1 MKIINIC
8 EASWAANCYL
18 LVSNGHS
25 LIIDPTA
32 SVKAINT
39 ALEAQNAT
47 LEGILLTHGHF
58 DHIVSLD
65 TLRDSKNVPA
75 YIHKEDA
82 IMLTDGKKN
91 AFYELFG
98 RERAYRAA
106 DKLLSDGDV
115 ITLGDEKL
123 TVFHTP
129 GHTHGSV
136 CFLTEGAAF
145 TGDTL
150 FADTYGRCDLW
161 NGDIEKMRDSIHKLS
176 MLDPKLTI
184 YPGHGKSQK
193 LGMAL
198 DNTAYIL

>member
-1 MKIINIC
+1 MKILNIC

-18 LVSNGHS
+18 LISNTHA
-25 LIIDPTA
+25 LVIDPTA
-32 SVKAINT
+32 SVKAICE
-39 ALEAQNAT
+39 ALEAENAT
-47 LEGILLTHGHF
+47 LKGILLTHGHF

-65 TLRDSKNVPA
+65 TLRDKLGIPA

-91 AFYELFG
+91 AFFELFG
-98 RERAYRAA
+98 RERSYRAA
-106 DKLLSDGDV
+106 DNFLSDGDV
-115 ITLGDEKL
+115 ISLGEEKL

-136 CFLTEGAAF
+136 CYIADGVLF

-150 FADTYGRCDLW
+150 FADSYGRCDLW
-161 NGDIEKMRDSIHKLS
+161 NGDEEKMRSSLHKLR
-176 MLDPKLTI
+176 MLDPDLTI
-184 YPGHGKSQK
+184 YPGHGKSHK

-198 DNTAYIL
+198 DNTAYLL

>member
-1 MKIINIC
+1 MKILNIC

-18 LVSNGHS
+18 LVSGTHA
-25 LIIDPTA
+25 LVIDPSA
-32 SVKAINT
+32 SAKAISE
-39 ALEAQNAT
+39 ALNSEGAT

-65 TLRDSKNVPA
+65 NLRDKINAPA
-75 YIHKEDA
+75 YIHTEDA
-82 IMLTDGKKN
+82 VMLTDGKKN

-106 DKLLSDGDV
+106 DKLLNDGDV
-115 ITLGDEKL
+115 ISLGDEKL

-129 GHTHGSV
+129 RHTHGSV
-136 CFLTEGAAF
+136 CFISDGVVF

-161 NGDIEKMRDSIHKLS
+161 NGDEAKMRESLHKLG
-176 MLDPKLTI
+176 MLDRALTI
-184 YPGHGKSQK
+184 YPGHGQSYN

-198 DNTAYIL
+198 DNTAYLL

>member
-1 MKIINIC
+1 MKILNVC
-8 EASWAANCYL
+8 EGSWAANCYL
-18 LVSNGHS
+18 LVSGSHA
-25 LIIDPTA
+25 LVIDPTA
-32 SVKAINT
+32 SVKAIYE
-39 ALEAQNAT
+39 ALDSEGAT
-47 LEGILLTHGHF
+47 LEAILLTHGHF

-65 TLRDSKNVPA
+65 TLRDKTGVSA
-75 YIHKEDA
+75 YIHAEDS

-115 ITLGDEKL
+115 ISLGDERL

-136 CFLTEGAAF
+136 CFIADGVIF

-161 NGDIEKMRDSIHKLS
+161 NGDEAKMRESLHKLG
-176 MLDPKLTI
+176 MLDRALTI
-184 YPGHGKSQK
+184 YPGHGQSYN

-198 DNTAYIL
+198 DNTAYLL

>member
-1 MKIINIC
+1 MKILNIC

-18 LVSNGHS
+18 LVSGTHA
-25 LIIDPTA
+25 LVIDPSA
-32 SVKAINT
+32 SAKAISE
-39 ALEAQNAT
+39 ALNSEGAT

-65 TLRDSKNVPA
+65 NLRDKIDVPA
-75 YIHKEDA
+75 YIHTEDA
-82 IMLTDGKKN
+82 VMLTDGKKN

-106 DKLLSDGDV
+106 DKLLNDGDV
-115 ITLGDEKL
+115 ISLGDEKL

-136 CFLTEGAAF
+136 CFISDGVVF

-161 NGDIEKMRDSIHKLS
+161 NGDEAKMRESLHKLG
-176 MLDPKLTI
+176 MLDRALTI
-184 YPGHGKSQK
+184 YPGHGQSYN

-198 DNTAYIL
+198 DNTAYLL

>member
-1 MKIINIC
+1 MKILNIC

-18 LVSNGHS
+18 LVSSGHA
-25 LIIDPTA
+25 LVIDPSA
-32 SVKAINT
+32 STKAICE
-39 ALEAQNAT
+39 ALEAENAV
-47 LEGILLTHGHF
+47 LNGILLTHGHF
-58 DHIVSLD
+58 DHILSLD
-65 TLRDSKNVPA
+65 VLREKLDVPA
-75 YIHKEDA
+75 YIHTEDA

-98 RERAYRAA
+98 KERSYREA

-115 ITLGDEKL
+115 IMLGNEKL

-136 CFLTEGAAF
+136 CFLTEDSVF

-161 NGDIEKMRDSIHKLS
+161 NGDIQKLRAS
-176 MLDPKLTI
+176 LKKLAMLKRTLTI
-184 YPGHGKSQK
+184 YPGHGKSYN

-198 DNTAYIL
+198 DNTAYLL